1 MKLDLVN
8 WNKVRRLFKEID
20 MIRLER
26 ENEQLKRDLA
36 HRDGLY
42 RCWKAWAESLERKD
56 AECPAE

>member
-8 WNKVRRLFKEID
+8 WNKVR
-20 MIRLER
+20 RLER